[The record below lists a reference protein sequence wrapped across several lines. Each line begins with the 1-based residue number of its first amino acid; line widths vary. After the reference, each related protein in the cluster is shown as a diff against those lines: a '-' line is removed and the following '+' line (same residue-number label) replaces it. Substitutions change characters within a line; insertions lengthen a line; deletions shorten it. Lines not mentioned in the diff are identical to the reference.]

1 MGQQHFRVSGSVDAR
16 RIEHDHHARDPRT
29 VGDLGKHATAPKV
42 HHYRKHS
49 GLDSAPGSGFAVQLP
64 EFNAIVQSLA
74 QQCDEFMTALDSAN
88 GLATTLP
95 DGSGPIASVVGHAF
109 THRLGAEG
117 GMQYA
122 LRTHITH
129 LSQIVE
135 SLRQVASGYQAGEDQ
150 AANAITT
157 AGQQGDSA

>member
-1 MGQQHFRVSGSVDAR
+1 MGQQHFRVSGSADAR
-16 RIEHDHHARDPRT
+16 RIEHDHDARDPRT
-29 VGDLGKHATAPKV
+29 VGDLGKHATAPKL
-42 HHYRKHS
+42 HHYHKHS
-49 GLDSAPGSGFAVQLP
+49 GLDSTPGGGFAVQLP

-74 QQCDEFMTALDSAN
+74 RQCDEFMTALDRAN
-88 GLATTLP
+88 GLATKLP

-122 LRTHITH
+122 LRTHIAH
-129 LSQIVE
+129 LSRI
-135 SLRQVASGYQAGEDQ
+135 VASLQQMATGYQSGED
-150 AANAITT
+150 AATDAIAS